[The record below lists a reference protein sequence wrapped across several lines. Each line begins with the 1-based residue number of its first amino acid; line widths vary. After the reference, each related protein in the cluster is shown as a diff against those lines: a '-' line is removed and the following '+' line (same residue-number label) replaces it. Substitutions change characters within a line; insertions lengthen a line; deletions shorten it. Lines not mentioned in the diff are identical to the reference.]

1 MIIIIQSNLLKEA
14 TQTVKIILVELLM
27 AGGHLP
33 ELNYNGSL
41 ICEEVPTHLCFGRE
55 FVAAEI
61 SLLRVGN
68 TITANKETTLCTK
81 WLLTRR

>member
-1 MIIIIQSNLLKEA
+1 MIIFIQSNLPKEA

-33 ELNYNGSL
+33 ELNYNESL
-41 ICEEVPTHLCFGRE
+41 IWEEVTTHLRFGRE

-68 TITANKETTLCTK
+68 TITANKKTTLCPK
-81 WLLTRR
+81 WLLTRG